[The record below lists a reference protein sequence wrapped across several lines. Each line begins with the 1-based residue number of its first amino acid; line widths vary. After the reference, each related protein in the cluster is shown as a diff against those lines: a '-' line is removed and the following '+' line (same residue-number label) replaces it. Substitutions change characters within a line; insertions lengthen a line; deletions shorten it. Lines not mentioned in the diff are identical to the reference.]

1 MKKFIAFRDG
11 DMYSNAVGV
20 CAKSHETRVAQRE
33 LTGKAVYKVETD
45 SQYHVDSRN
54 IQDSLDESIDIVLGK
69 PEQHNE
75 DQKTNYG

>member
-1 MKKFIAFRDG
+1 
-11 DMYSNAVGV
+11 
-20 CAKSHETRVAQRE
+20 VAQRE

-45 SQYHVDSRN
+45 SQYHVDGRN

-75 DQKTNYG
+75 D